1 MDLFLGLFLLL
12 FCWGC
17 VGFERVEGLTAL
29 CGIRPGLSL
38 LPGEGGGLLLSQKIG
53 NRKDRGVA
61 QKAVLG
67 STRNPGLKPTPSN
80 IQYSGA

>member
-29 CGIRPGLSL
+29 CGIRTGLSL
-38 LPGEGGGLLLSQKIG
+38 CFREREAVFCFHKRYPPFFAIKLRKKDGHPLSAPLPFIAMKL
-53 NRKDRGVA
+53 R
-61 QKAVLG
+61 
-67 STRNPGLKPTPSN
+67 
-80 IQYSGA
+80 